1 MGKQDLCHSRRRQR
15 TVDFSTQSAAL
26 ESNGVQNFRLIQPIL
41 TILNNV
47 RCERQTGQLLLLAAP
62 DKNPGMNK
70 EAGKFARIVIPT
82 PLKDSLIY
90 KVPDPLW
97 EQIEIGMRVL
107 IPLGKRKVTGV
118 VLELLGETAV
128 PGTRAILAR
137 VDERPILDAA
147 LLQLSHWVGQ
157 YYLATLGEVF
167 GTILP
172 PSLRSETQRT
182 IVL

>member
-1 MGKQDLCHSRRRQR
+1 M
-15 TVDFSTQSAAL
+15 
-26 ESNGVQNFRLIQPIL
+26 I
-41 TILNNV
+41 
-47 RCERQTGQLLLLAAP
+47 AAP

-118 VLELLGETAV
+118 VLELLRETVV
-128 PGTRAILAR
+128 PGTRAILAPL
-137 VDERPILDAA
+137 DERPILDAA

-182 IVL
+182 IALKPGTFYVSDALEKRLLDRLRQSKGKLSVKRLTREMSRWQLVWRHRTTRINRCR